1 MALEQRLMG
10 VTISL
15 SQEKTGTP
23 NQATS
28 FTEGGNTVKLPA
40 GLRMSAY
47 LQNAGGL
54 SDGTMDL
61 TIYGMTRSL
70 MNQLSTLGIQVNLVP
85 KNPITLTA
93 GTQGKMT
100 TAFQGYIM
108 SAYADWNA
116 SPEPAFLITAHTFGA
131 WGAAPA
137 EASSFQ
143 GPADVATIM
152 AGFATKMGMR
162 FENSGVTTKL
172 PSSYFPG
179 SLRDQAR
186 KCVKDAGISWN
197 NGELGLIA
205 IWPKTGGRGG
215 QVPVIAPP
223 PKGSMIGYPTYT
235 AYGIVL
241 RNLYD
246 PTIGLGQKVS
256 VESSVLTTG
265 EWQVYS
271 LAHHIEALVPNGKWE
286 STVMGYNPKHPTP
299 VK

>member
-10 VTISL
+10 ATISMA
-15 SQEKTGTP
+15 SG
-23 NQATS
+23 A
-28 FTEGGNTVKLPA
+28 FTEGGNSVKLPE

-54 SDGTMDL
+54 SDGTLDL

-93 GTQGKMT
+93 GTSGKMT
-100 TAFQGYIM
+100 TAFTGYII
-108 SAYADWNA
+108 AAFADWNA
-116 SPEPAFLITAHTFGA
+116 SPEPAFHISAHTLAAF
-131 WGAAPA
+131 GAAPA
-137 EASSFQ
+137 DASSFQ
-143 GPADVATIM
+143 GSADVATIM
-152 AGFATKMGMR
+152 SGFATKMGLR
-162 FENSGVTTKL
+162 FENNGVTTKL
-172 PSSYFPG
+172 SNPYFSG

-186 KCVKDAGISWN
+186 KCVQAAGIGWN
-197 NGELGLIA
+197 NGELGLMA
-205 IWPKTGGRGG
+205 IWPKAGGRGG

-235 AYGIVL
+235 AYGIML

-271 LAHHIEALVPNGKWE
+271 LAHHIEALVPGGKWE
-286 STVMGYNPKHPTP
+286 STIMAYNPKHPTP